1 MSIAGKIGCTAE
13 TYANGYAS
21 TSATPGSVRGSR
33 QPRRRASRRSNATPS
48 GWPRL
53 VSNPRWGSKGD
64 RDDNALDETIN
75 GLYKAKVIHC
85 HASWKTQE
93 AVELATLEWVSWF
106 NHHRL
111 LEPIGYV
118 PTAEA
123 EAHDYRSLNKQA
135 VTG

>member
-33 QPRRRASRRSNATPS
+33 RPRRRASRRSIRDTE
-48 GWPRL
+48 RL
-53 VSNPRWGSKGD
+53 AEAGIESSVGSKGD
-64 RDDNALDETIN
+64 RDGNALDETIN
-75 GLYKAKVIHC
+75 GLYNAKDIHR
-85 HASWKTQE
+85 HASWKNQE
-93 AVELATLEWVSWF
+93 AVELATLGWISWF
-106 NHHRL
+106 NQHRL

-123 EAHDYRSLNKQA
+123 ETHDYRSLNKQA
-135 VTG
+135 VTT